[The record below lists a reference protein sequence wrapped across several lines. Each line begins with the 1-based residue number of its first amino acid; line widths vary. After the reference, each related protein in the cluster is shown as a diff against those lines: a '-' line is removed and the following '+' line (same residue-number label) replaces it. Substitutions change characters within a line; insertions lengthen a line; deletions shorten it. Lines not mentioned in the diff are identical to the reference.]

1 MVRASSHNSPDC
13 TAAHRA
19 RAPAAPGAAR
29 VVRDLRCIH
38 AHPPRVRGG
47 SMERTVSVMQA
58 PYAPPHVYEHSR
70 RIDVLP
76 DAVYAYVAD
85 ITRLPTYMPAI
96 QHAELVG
103 DERVRIETAS
113 GGGVHQADGTI
124 KSEPDKRR
132 IEWSSDPGDYQGTL
146 VVSDEVDHS
155 RVIVRLTFT
164 SSSDY
169 PQEIESAARKP
180 DPIDRALEAA
190 LDSLKNILEGEGGAV
205 SPERE

>member
-1 MVRASSHNSPDC
+1 
-13 TAAHRA
+13 
-19 RAPAAPGAAR
+19 
-29 VVRDLRCIH
+29 
-38 AHPPRVRGG
+38 
-47 SMERTVSVMQA
+47 MQN
-58 PYAPPHVYEHSR
+58 PYAPPREYERSR
-70 RIDVLP
+70 RIEALP

-85 ITRLPTYMPAI
+85 ISRLPTYMTAI
-96 QHAELVG
+96 QSAQMI
-103 DERVRIETAS
+103 DDDRVRIETA
-113 GGGVHQADGTI
+113 GRAGTHQADGTI
-124 KSEPDKRR
+124 DSDAEKRR
-132 IEWSSDPGDYQGTL
+132 IQWSSDPGDYHGSL
-146 VVSDEVDHS
+146 VVSDEGDHS